1 MKTDDRNELL
11 DILSVCY
18 GRINRLRILC
28 EENNQPEKAAQLR
41 QLKGQMKNI
50 MDDLSRGLYRDWV
63 GDAGKLKGT
72 ISQSNEA
79 LEACIDDVE

>member
-28 EENNQPEKAAQLR
+28 EENDQPEKAALFQQR
-41 QLKGQMKNI
+41 K
-50 MDDLSRGLYRDWV
+50 
-63 GDAGKLKGT
+63 
-72 ISQSNEA
+72 E
-79 LEACIDDVE
+79 